1 MDEIRPI
8 NRRTVLQ
15 RGLGFLAAALG
26 LEVIDPR
33 ARAQAEILATPPGEV
48 PEIQSTT
55 QAGKVL
61 RFYAARWQAHP
72 QGHKSGQLP
81 SLSDRMD
88 RQGELFDTFTKR
100 KAGEFYATRFCPA
113 ASFGGPSSSG
123 AGIELHTFRLGA
135 DTLFGMGSSSA
146 QPSSPQ
152 LHAIVGGTGRFA
164 GIKGSYLVKQDSVRG
179 NGDVAEIVLTIIN

>member
-1 MDEIRPI
+1 MDEIQPI

-15 RGLGFLAAALG
+15 RGLGFLAAVLG
-26 LEVIDPR
+26 LEVINPS
-33 ARAQAEILATPPGEV
+33 AKAQAELLANPAGDV
-48 PEIQSTT
+48 PESQSAT
-55 QAGKVL
+55 QAGQVL

-72 QGHKSGQLP
+72 QGRKPGQLP
-81 SLSDRMD
+81 AWSERMD
-88 RQGELFDTFTKR
+88 RQGDLFDTFTKQ

-123 AGIELHTFRLGA
+123 AGIELHTFRLGT

-146 QPSSPQ
+146 LPGGPQ

-164 GIKGSYLVKQDSVRG
+164 GIRGSYLVSQKSVSG
-179 NGDVAEIVLTIIN
+179 NGDLAEIVLTIIS